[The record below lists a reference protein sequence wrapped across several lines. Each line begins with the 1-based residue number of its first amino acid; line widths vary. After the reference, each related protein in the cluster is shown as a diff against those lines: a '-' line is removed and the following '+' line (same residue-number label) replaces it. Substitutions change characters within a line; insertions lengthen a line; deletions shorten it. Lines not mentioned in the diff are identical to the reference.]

1 MTLLASRRCHQA
13 LNPLHTLIYFAPE
26 AEAEYTAAGL
36 RPGRMGY
43 FASRSAAMGAVTA
56 GPVAAAFYNFNP
68 TLVAR
73 HIPRAWELATP
84 QQVLAARLRAA
95 DLALTRLLGA
105 EALADPAVAEAAK
118 LANEVAAACS
128 NEGRPLAA
136 AHAALPVPQAPHLAL
151 WHAATVLREHRGDGH
166 LAVLASAE
174 LDGIEALVT
183 HTASGKGFRTEF
195 AIASRGWSPEE
206 WQAAVDRLRERG
218 LLDADGALTQAGAD
232 LRRELEQQTDRL
244 AHAPYRQLGAA
255 GVDRL
260 TSLAAPLATAAQAA
274 GAFPPGIFAQG

>member
-73 HIPRAWELATP
+73 HIPRAWELAAP
-84 QQVLAARLRAA
+84 QQVLAARLRAV
-95 DLALTRLLGA
+95 DLALTRLLGT
-105 EALADPAVAEAAK
+105 EVLADPAVAEAAK

-136 AHAALPVPQAPHLAL
+136 AHAALPVPEAPHLAL

-166 LAVLASAE
+166 LAVLTSAE

-218 LLDADGALTQAGAD
+218 LLDADGALTQVGAD

-255 GVDRL
+255 GLDRL
-260 TSLAAPLATAAQAA
+260 TSLAVPLAVAAQAA

>member
-68 TLVAR
+68 ALVAR
-73 HIPRAWELATP
+73 HIPRAWELAAP

-105 EALADPAVAEAAK
+105 EALAGPAVAEAAK

-255 GVDRL
+255 DLDRL